1 MRSLSLCFVV
11 DDEPAIGRFVA
22 LALRT
27 LGGVDVEQFIDLGS
41 MNAALSERV
50 PELIFLDVSLGTSDA
65 IEAIR
70 HLSSVSYP
78 GVIQLMSGTDAFLLE
93 DVRRIGERHGLRMR
107 PAITKPFRVDAIK
120 AIVDE
125 EKLLFGGASISAQ
138 GHEDH
143 KNTSPLKIDLR
154 EALKNDWLEIWY
166 QPKVNLRGAELV
178 GAEGLA
184 RVRHPEHGIVNPV
197 AFLPEASIADLIA
210 LAEHGLR
217 TALRDG
223 ADFATAGYPLRL
235 AINMPVEAL
244 IALPI
249 TAIVREAQPRMD
261 NWSGIILEVT
271 EDQVIRDLAAAHE
284 IATQLRIHRIGL
296 ALDDFGSGYSS
307 LARLRELPFAELK
320 LDRSFV
326 TGCGTDSE
334 NAALCK
340 TIVELAHRF
349 GSVAVAEGVETAADL
364 TTIRGVGCDVAQG
377 FLFARAMP
385 KDSLLARLVANG
397 TGGGL
402 TSALVANLVDGN
414 TKAIA

>member
-1 MRSLSLCFVV
+1 MKFGFIAKHRGIWPAVWLCEALGVSRSGFHAWLTRPPSARSRS
-11 DDEPAIGRFVA
+11 DETLVA
-22 LALRT
+22 KVRASFIASDRTYGARRVWHDILAEGISCGLHRIERLMKSQALRARPRRRRLPSDT
-27 LGGVDVEQFIDLGS
+27 GQRIAD
-41 MNAALSERV
+41 A
-50 PELIFLDVSLGTSDA
+50 VSPNVL
-65 IEAIR
+65 
-70 HLSSVSYP
+70 
-78 GVIQLMSGTDAFLLE
+78 
-93 DVRRIGERHGLRMR
+93 
-107 PAITKPFRVDAIK
+107 
-120 AIVDE
+120 
-125 EKLLFGGASISAQ
+125 
-138 GHEDH
+138 
-143 KNTSPLKIDLR
+143 
-154 EALKNDWLEIWY
+154 
-166 QPKVNLRGAELV
+166 VNLRGAELV